1 MLKFL
6 QNWWVCAFPFAL
18 LAPFACAP
26 KADKPLRFN
35 FLKIECPSGKG
46 VEAIFHDGS
55 IGEWYDLQI
64 GSESAKFRPAAD
76 CWAKIR
82 PLPSNYDK
90 GDKLRFLDATGSAK

>member
-1 MLKFL
+1 MLKPAIL
-6 QNWWVCAFPFAL
+6 SIAPWAVAL
-18 LAPFACAP
+18 SLTACP
-26 KADKPLRFN
+26 KADKPLRYN

-64 GSESAKFRPAAD
+64 GTESAKFRPAAD

-82 PLPSNYDK
+82 PLPASYDK
-90 GDKLRFLDATGSAK
+90 GDKLRFLDATGSAAK